1 MAVLFVLVLLVGLPA
16 VAAFLSKTSLL
27 TRALTTSGFDI
38 GAPVVYQRQE
48 ISNHPVANA
57 LYIRPSQKGEF
68 YYYYLIKYLRVTEVL
83 ADGRFIA
90 VARDNK
96 RICFRRNDSQV
107 RRASLTER
115 LIHRGRFPSVAPI

>member
-1 MAVLFVLVLLVGLPA
+1 MYPDDSLLNRPRGKKKGEARSPPGPLVSRIQVRSEAIGMRHARKLACMAVLFVLGLLVGLPA

-57 LYIRPSQKGEF
+57 LNI
-68 YYYYLIKYLRVTEVL
+68 
-83 ADGRFIA
+83 
-90 VARDNK
+90 
-96 RICFRRNDSQV
+96 
-107 RRASLTER
+107 
-115 LIHRGRFPSVAPI
+115 